1 MYSACFALKENDEAK
16 KWGERILSTR
26 GSDIETAPLI
36 DLGMVFYELNQFDE
50 AYKYFNVSYNYVK
63 ERTFQD
69 RAEKYLEFY
78 FPKGAQV
85 RFFHKKQIKL

>member
-50 AYKYFNVSYNYVK
+50 AYKYFNDSYNYVK
-63 ERTFQD
+63 
-69 RAEKYLEFY
+69 K
-78 FPKGAQV
+78 KGSCVQKA
-85 RFFHKKQIKL
+85 KNQIVKNGDGMNFLFKV

>member
-1 MYSACFALKENDEAK
+1 MGGEDTQYTWIGYRDSAVNRPRH
-16 KWGERILSTR
+16 G
-26 GSDIETAPLI
+26 
-36 DLGMVFYELNQFDE
+36 FYELIQFDE
-50 AYKYFNVSYNYVK
+50 AYKYFNDSYNYVK

-69 RAEKYLEFY
+69 RAEKQLEFY

>member
-16 KWGERILSTR
+16 KCGERILSTR

-50 AYKYFNVSYNYVK
+50 AYKYFNDSYNYVK

>member
-1 MYSACFALKENDEAK
+1 M
-16 KWGERILSTR
+16 GERILSTR

-50 AYKYFNVSYNYVK
+50 AYKYFKDSYNYVK

-78 FPKGAQV
+78 FPKSAQV

>member
-1 MYSACFALKENDEAK
+1 
-16 KWGERILSTR
+16 
-26 GSDIETAPLI
+26 
-36 DLGMVFYELNQFDE
+36 MVFYELNQFDE
-50 AYKYFNVSYNYVK
+50 AYKYFNDSYNYVK